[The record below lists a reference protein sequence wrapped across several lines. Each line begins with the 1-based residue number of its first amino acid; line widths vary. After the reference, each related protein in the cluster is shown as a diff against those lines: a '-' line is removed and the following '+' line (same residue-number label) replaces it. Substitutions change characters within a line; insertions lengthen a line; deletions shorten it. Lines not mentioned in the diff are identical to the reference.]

1 MAGLEGA
8 IARLRDTDARRS
20 DIPAYVALGEALHWV
35 FAVDDTLAGRKQP
48 DRKKYFE
55 ARNNSQLGKVVAG
68 MAYVRNLAVH
78 QLAVVG
84 GFHGAVYPSH
94 DLYPRDDL
102 YPSAGVLTWRPFDD
116 LPVPDEPEKNERD
129 DHYRRLLAGKPVLDG
144 LEAARR
150 YLARAPQH
158 DLGGQAFK

>member
-20 DIPAYVALGEALHWV
+20 DIPAYVALGEALHWIYAMDDH
-35 FAVDDTLAGRKQP
+35 FATQSGN
-48 DRKKYFE
+48 KKYYE
-55 ARNNSQLGKVVAG
+55 ERDNSQLGKVVAG

-84 GFHGAVYPSH
+84 RFQGAVYPSH

-102 YPSAGVLTWRPFDD
+102 YPSAGVLTWRPFHG
-116 LPVPDEPEKNERD
+116 LPRPLRREKYGRD
-129 DHYRRLLAGKPVLDG
+129 AHYQQLLAGQPVLGG
-144 LEAARR
+144 LETARR
-150 YLARAPQH
+150 YLADAAQH
-158 DLGGQAFK
+158 DLGDQPFK